1 MMKRKKKPGPV
12 DLQVYR
18 RLDQYHQNRQLFEWL
33 SDDARRAELY
43 AVVSMLHDG
52 VLKFPSLV
60 SAADDDEARLGCTK
74 NPVRDTRY
82 RDAYLLTSSDT
93 ITRAMTSQE
102 EFSNSPYAAL
112 GDGTFMLALDDT
124 GPAVQRRK
132 LQRCA
137 ATQAFRLA
145 PEQINALCRYACEA
159 ASSMSLSG
167 NAFDLADFAEQ
178 AALRFASALFGFTA
192 ADYPLLEET
201 VRKGYRALNYQIL
214 GRHFVNEPLTLS
226 DAQASMAR
234 LLARTMQLLE
244 EYAQSLGGPP
254 YAGDPP
260 DDIEGSGGG
269 VPQFTRV
276 LEALAH
282 DTSDLTSE
290 ERAVLVIGSLVGIVG
305 NVQASSCIAMQALF
319 ARQLRD
325 RGLALARTDGRGSVL
340 WPLLAEGLRL
350 NPPVAF
356 LPRRTLKP
364 VPLGKEG
371 IAQDALC
378 ILALGGATRG
388 SDPNFNDPPVAPE
401 NPLIFGLDANPG
413 RSIHWCIGKYLAI
426 PLIETICA
434 DVLRLPSLAER
445 LDADDGL
452 PIGLDKQWGFR
463 CLKYPLQHR
472 RDLRFKQQSLNVVMR
487 IKTPTAA
494 NAEALRRVIRY
505 GAPRIERVLRESRH
519 VHFAWFEFIESD
531 TRLVLHTVFDGDFNA
546 YLQHFALVV
555 GEVFD
560 RLFQYIEDAPPAPV
574 NDHPNEFVDTIRR
587 FHRPTAEGFFFSAY
601 PRTETAQVTR
611 WSRSRP

>member
-1 MMKRKKKPGPV
+1 MKRKKMPEPV
-12 DLQVYR
+12 DLVAYGK
-18 RLDQYHQNRQLFEWL
+18 LDKYHQNRQLFEWL
-33 SDDARRAELY
+33 SCDESRADLY
-43 AVVSMLHDG
+43 GVVSKLHGG

-60 SAADDDEARLGCTK
+60 SAAGDDEARLGFTTK
-74 NPVRDTRY
+74 PVRDTQY
-82 RDAYLLTSSDT
+82 HDAYLLSSSDA
-93 ITRAMTSQE
+93 ITRAMISQE

-112 GDGTFMLALDDT
+112 GDGTFMLALDNT
-124 GPAVQRRK
+124 SPAKDRRDLQHAAAAKAFK
-132 LQRCA
+132 LSR
-137 ATQAFRLA
+137 
-145 PEQINALCRYACEA
+145 EQISSLCRYACEA

-167 NAFDLADFAEQ
+167 NGFDLADFAEQ
-178 AALRFASALFGFTA
+178 AALRFSSALFGFTA
-192 ADYPLLEET
+192 ADYPLLED
-201 VRKGYRALNYQIL
+201 VARRGYRALNYQIL
-214 GRHFVNEPLTLS
+214 GRHFVSEPLTLS
-226 DAQASMAR
+226 DAQVSMAR

-244 EYAQSLGGPP
+244 EYAQSLGGTPN
-254 YAGDPP
+254 AGDPP
-260 DDIEGSGGG
+260 EDIEGAGGG
-269 VPQFTRV
+269 VLHFTRV
-276 LEALAH
+276 LEALAR
-282 DTSDLTSE
+282 DDSDLTGE
-290 ERAVLVIGSLVGIVG
+290 ERAVLVIGSMVGIVG
-305 NVQASSCIAMQALF
+305 NVQASVCIAMQALF

-325 RGLALARTDGRGSVL
+325 RGLALARTDGQGSAL

-356 LPRRTLKP
+356 LPRRTLKK
-364 VPLGKEG
+364 VPLGPG
-371 IAQDALC
+371 IEQDALC
-378 ILALGGATRG
+378 ILAIGGATRG
-388 SDPNFNDPPVAPE
+388 SDSNFNDPPTAPE
-401 NPLIFGLDANPG
+401 NPLIFGLDAPAHA
-413 RSIHWCIGKYLAI
+413 RSIHWCIGRYLAI
-426 PLIETICA
+426 PLVETICA

-519 VHFAWFEFIESD
+519 VHFAWFEFIEGD

-587 FHRPTAEGFFFSAY
+587 FHRPPAEGFFFSAY

-611 WSRSRP
+611 WGRSGS